1 MLFFRGYPVA
11 FLKENL
17 YNNIMEHSDNTEELR
32 AEEEARQRKQFA
44 KMTETPV
51 PKLVVMLGIPTMLN
65 MMVSSFYNLAD
76 TYFVSGLGENATGAV
91 NVVLSLMALI
101 QAIGFTF
108 GMGGGSII
116 SRLLGKRAQKEADE
130 VSSSAFFAA
139 AVAGTLILVF
149 GLIFLTPLMR
159 LLGST
164 ESILPNAKEYSRYI
178 LIAAPFM
185 CMSFVMNNLL
195 RSQGKAFLSMIGLV
209 TGAVINVA
217 LDPLFIFVF
226 DMGVTGAAVAT
237 FLSQMIS
244 FFILLFMFLSKRSI
258 TRLRISSI
266 SRKASVYWEIVVTGF
281 PSFCRQI
288 LSSLCTVLLNWAVK
302 PYGDGAFAAMGVV
315 QKVFMFAFSIALGI
329 GQGYQPVLGYN
340 YSAKRFDRVSK
351 AYLFTLMFSTAL
363 MTLFAVICAVSAP
376 FIMRGF
382 LKEEESMAIGTL
394 ALRLQCICM
403 PLLPLN
409 FMAGLTYQVVGNK
422 ALASLLSCSRQGLF
436 YIPAVLVLPRLFD
449 LFGVQCSQSVSDLLA
464 FLFAVPFTVMFF
476 KKLRI
481 LQKTEGR
488 SASILP
494 SAEEK

>member
-1 MLFFRGYPVA
+1 
-11 FLKENL
+11 
-17 YNNIMEHSDNTEELR
+17 
-32 AEEEARQRKQFA
+32 
-44 KMTETPV
+44 
-51 PKLVVMLGIPTMLN
+51 
-65 MMVSSFYNLAD
+65 
-76 TYFVSGLGENATGAV
+76 
-91 NVVLSLMALI
+91 
-101 QAIGFTF
+101 
-108 GMGGGSII
+108 MGGGSII

-436 YIPAVLVLPRLFD
+436 YIPAVLVLPHLFD

-476 KKLRI
+476 KRLRI

-488 SASILP
+488 SASPLP